1 MQTVNQ
7 NFAAAAAGHQPA
19 CILAVFHFSSGD
31 VFISDRTVTPAGGP
45 AFSGLVTNW
54 AVPAGSY
61 KGLFSIAIPEIE
73 IEIAN
78 TGNPPFSDSIE
89 SNDVENTEIELFTW
103 FEGTDYADKEA
114 IGKFKI
120 SASNS
125 GYGIGSAAVSYGD
138 NSVRLHLAGTFKGRD
153 RQIGTVI
160 SRDIW
165 PNAEPHAIGKAENI
179 IYGSVQNVPC
189 PAVSA
194 GAVTTLVC
202 DITPSQ
208 TDGIELSLAPGEMA
222 FPSSGVVQ
230 VGEERISYTGFSG
243 KILTGVS
250 RAAEGTQAFSHN
262 KGAKVFEVLS
272 SYDYLVAGHP
282 VQSIGNVYVDGI
294 RVTSGVTILTND
306 GNGRAKLSFSDR
318 FILEKSVDLS
328 VSQGSHSHQNT
339 TWSGQG
345 NHASSTR
352 WIASANPNWTANEHA
367 GNAFVDSAGNY
378 FYIIDN
384 GANYL
389 DVRSINGYAPA
400 PGIYTGTIIQTQTET
415 VFQDAIEDTFDAPAA
430 GDAYALCDKSLND
443 FGAII
448 VQGGYIDTA
457 RSFLATNK
465 GYIVG
470 AKICAAIGQTTYNG
484 IGMSTVLGGIFAG
497 AYVLGGG
504 SSMQVCKTPGTIVRN
519 TVGEVSWSD
528 FSNMSLR
535 ATFYSGTASAA
546 FFEQWVEVTYIP
558 YHAPTPAT
566 GVALSGR
573 SAADYVIGRAV
584 SCDVNGIFDDTA
596 GSITG
601 TPGALIENPA
611 DVISHFFVHYLGA
624 PPSEIDGS
632 FTQARSSL
640 EGAIAGGYLFAGVVD
655 TAVDGFKFIE
665 KLLRQ
670 SRLAM
675 MHNGYVAKLKFLSN
689 GPQSADMA
697 VETKMVPMGGI
708 RISRTGK
715 YEIINSLDIHYQRDF
730 INGGRSAAY
739 LAVCSSSAL
748 YPHGGDTIS
757 VSKYGELM
765 PGHPFLFDFVV
776 PDAQA
781 SDLRDFFITRYKDV
795 KRRIEVF
802 TLLDCFGI
810 EPGDMILFNWPT
822 TYFSLSGAQF
832 FVEEVSFLPGSFNK
846 KRSDQLRL
854 TVREV

>member
-1 MQTVNQ
+1 M
-7 NFAAAAAGHQPA
+7 FA
-19 CILAVFHFSSGD
+19 
-31 VFISDRTVTPAGGP
+31 
-45 AFSGLVTNW
+45 
-54 AVPAGSY
+54 
-61 KGLFSIAIPEIE
+61 
-73 IEIAN
+73 
-78 TGNPPFSDSIE
+78 
-89 SNDVENTEIELFTW
+89 W

-114 IGKFKI
+114 IGEFKI
-120 SASNS
+120 SARNP

-138 NSVRLHLAGTFKGRD
+138 NSVRLHLAGTFKERD
-153 RQIGTVI
+153 RQVGTVI

-165 PNAEPHAIGKAENI
+165 PDAEPHAIGKAENI

-194 GAVTTLVC
+194 GAVTTLVS

-222 FPSSGVVQ
+222 FPSSGVAQ
-230 VGEERISYTGFSG
+230 VGDERISYTGFSG

-294 RVTSGVTILTND
+294 RVTSGVSILTND

-345 NHASSTR
+345 NQSSSTR
-352 WIASANPNWTANEHA
+352 WTASVNPNWTANEHT

-389 DVRSINGYAPA
+389 DVRSINGYWLAS
-400 PGIYTGTIIQTQTET
+400 GIYTGTIIQTQTET
-415 VFQDAIEDTFDAPAA
+415 IFQDAIEDTFDAPVA

-448 VQGGYIDTA
+448 VSGGYIDTL
-457 RSFLATNK
+457 RSFLATDK

-484 IGMSTVLGGIFAG
+484 IGRSTVLGGIFAG
-497 AYVLGGG
+497 AYVQGGG
-504 SSMQVCKTPGTIVRN
+504 SSMQVCKTSGTIVRN

-528 FSNMSLR
+528 FSNMALR
-535 ATFYSGTASAA
+535 ATFSSGTAAAA
-546 FFEQWVEVTYIP
+546 FFEQWVEVTYAP
-558 YHAPTPAT
+558 YHASTPAT

-573 SAADYVIGRAV
+573 SAADYVIGRTV

-601 TPGALIENPA
+601 APGALIENPA
-611 DVISHFFVHYLGA
+611 DVISHFLVNYLGM
-624 PPSEIDGS
+624 PTSEIDGS
-632 FTQARSSL
+632 FAAARSSL
-640 EGAIAGGYLFAGVVD
+640 ESAIMGGYSFAGVID
-655 TAVDGFKFIE
+655 KAIDGFKFIE

-675 MHNGYVAKLKFLSN
+675 MHNGYAAKLNFLSN
-689 GPQSADMA
+689 SPQSADMI
-697 VETKMVPMGGI
+697 VETEMVPMGGI

-715 YEIINSLDIHYQRDF
+715 DEIINSLALHYQRDF
-730 INGGRSAAY
+730 INGGKSAVY

-748 YPHGGDTIS
+748 YPYGGDPLS
-757 VSKYGELM
+757 VSKYGELT
-765 PGHPFLFDFVV
+765 PGHQFLFDFVV
-776 PDAQA
+776 SDSQA

-795 KRRIEVF
+795 KRRIEVL

-810 EPGDMILFNWPT
+810 EAGDVISFDWPT

-832 FVEEVSFLPGSFNK
+832 FVEDVSLLPGSFKK
-846 KRSDQLRL
+846 KRPDQLRL

>member
-1 MQTVNQ
+1 MQAINQ
-7 NFAAAAAGHQPA
+7 NFAAAADGHQPA
-19 CILAVFHFSSGD
+19 CILAVFHFASGD
-31 VFISDRTVTPAGGP
+31 VFISDRTITPPDGP
-45 AFSGLVTNW
+45 AFSGLVTDW
-54 AVPAGSY
+54 AAPAVSY
-61 KGLFSIAIPEIE
+61 KGPFSIAIPEIE

-78 TGNPPFSDSIE
+78 SGNPPFSTLIE
-89 SNDVENTEIELFTW
+89 SNDAENTEIELFAW
-103 FEGTDYADKEA
+103 FEGTNYADKEA

-120 SASNS
+120 SANNS
-125 GYGIGSAAVSYGD
+125 GSGIGSAAVCYGD
-138 NSVRLHLAGTFKGRD
+138 NSVRLQLAGAFKGRE
-153 RQIGTVI
+153 RQVGTVI

-179 IYGSVQNVPC
+179 IYGSVQDVPC

-194 GAVTTLVC
+194 GAVTTLVS
-202 DITPSQ
+202 DITLSQ
-208 TDGIELSLAPGEMA
+208 TDDIELSIAPGEMA
-222 FPSSGVVQ
+222 FPPSGVVQ
-230 VGEERISYTGFSG
+230 VGDERISYTGLSG
-243 KILTGVS
+243 KVLTGVS
-250 RAAEGTQAFSHN
+250 RGAEGTQAFSHN
-262 KGAKVFEVLS
+262 KGAKVFEVLI

-294 RVTSGVTILTND
+294 RVTSGVSILTDD

-345 NHASSTR
+345 NQSYSTR
-352 WIASANPNWTANEHA
+352 WTASVNPNWAVNEHV
-367 GNAFVDSAGNY
+367 GNAFLDSAGNY

-389 DVRSINGYAPA
+389 DVRSINGYALA
-400 PGIYTGTIIQTQTET
+400 PGAYTGTIIQTQTET
-415 VFQDAIEDTFDAPAA
+415 IFQDAVEGTFDAPVA

-448 VQGGYIDTA
+448 VPGGYIDTV
-457 RSFLATNK
+457 RSFLATDK

-470 AKICAAIGQTTYNG
+470 AKICAAIGQMTYNG
-484 IGMSTVLGGIFAG
+484 IGMSTVQGGIFGG
-497 AYVLGGG
+497 AYVQGGG
-504 SSMQVCKTPGTIVRN
+504 SSMQVCKTAGTIIRS
-519 TVGEVSWSD
+519 TVGEVSWGD
-528 FSNMSLR
+528 FSNMALR
-535 ATFYSGTASAA
+535 ATFSSGLAAAA
-546 FFEQWVEVTYIP
+546 FFEQWVEVTYVP
-558 YHAPTPAT
+558 YHTSTPAT

-573 SAADYVIGRAV
+573 SAADYVIGRTV

-596 GSITG
+596 GSVTG

-611 DVISHFFVHYLGA
+611 DVISHFLMNYLDM
-624 PPSEIDGS
+624 PISEIDGS
-632 FTQARSSL
+632 FAVARSSL
-640 EGAIAGGYLFAGVVD
+640 EGAITGGYSFAGVIN

-689 GPQSADMA
+689 SPQSADMT
-697 VETKMVPMGGI
+697 VETEMVPMGGI

-715 YEIINSLDIHYQRDF
+715 GEIINSLDLHYQKDF

-748 YPHGGDTIS
+748 YPYGGDPIS
-757 VSKYGELM
+757 VSKYGELT
-765 PGHPFLFDFVV
+765 PAHPFLFDFVV
-776 PDAQA
+776 SDSQA
-781 SDLRDFFITRYKDV
+781 SDMRDFFIARYKDV

-810 EPGDMILFNWPT
+810 EMGDIISFDWPT

-832 FVEEVSFLPGSFNK
+832 FVEEVSFIPGSFKK
-846 KRSDQLRL
+846 KRPDQLRL
-854 TVREV
+854 TVREA

>member
-19 CILAVFHFSSGD
+19 CVLVVFHFASGD
-31 VFISDRTVTPAGGP
+31 VFISDRSVTPPNGP

-54 AVPAGSY
+54 AAPVGSY
-61 KGLFSIAIPEIE
+61 NGLFSIAVPEIE
-73 IEIAN
+73 IEIADS
-78 TGNPPFSDSIE
+78 GNPPLAELVE
-89 SNDVENTEIELFTW
+89 SNDVENTEIELFAW

-120 SASNS
+120 SSNNA
-125 GYGIGSAAVSYGD
+125 GRGVGSAAVSYGD
-138 NSVRLHLAGTFKGRD
+138 NSVRLRLAGAFKERN
-153 RQIGTVI
+153 RQVGTII

-179 IYGSVQNVPC
+179 IYGFVQNVPC

-194 GAVTTLVC
+194 GAVTTLVS

-222 FPSSGVVQ
+222 FPPSGVVQ
-230 VGEERISYTGFSG
+230 VGEERISYAGFSG

-262 KGAKVFEVLS
+262 KGAKVFEVLG

-282 VQSIGNVYVDGI
+282 VQSIGNVYVDGV
-294 RVTSGVTILTND
+294 RVTSGVTAIPD
-306 GNGRAKLSFSDR
+306 DENGRAKLSFGDR

-328 VSQGSHSHQNT
+328 VSQGTHSHQNT

-345 NHASSTR
+345 SQTSSTR
-352 WIASANPNWTANEHA
+352 WTASVNPGWAENEHA

-384 GANYL
+384 GSDYV
-389 DVRSINGYAPA
+389 DVQSINGYALA
-400 PGIYTGTIIQTQTET
+400 AGIYAGTIIQAQIET
-415 VFQDAIEDTFDAPAA
+415 IFQDAIEDTFDAPAA

-448 VQGGYIDTA
+448 VQGGYIDTV
-457 RSFLATNK
+457 RSFLATDK

-470 AKICAAIGQTTYNG
+470 AKICAAIGQATYNG
-484 IGMSTVLGGIFAG
+484 VGMSTVLGGIFSG
-497 AYVLGGG
+497 AYIQGGG
-504 SSMQVCKTPGTIVRN
+504 SSMQVCKTPGTIVRG
-519 TVGEVSWSD
+519 TVGEVSWND
-528 FSNMSLR
+528 FSGMALR
-535 ATFYSGTASAA
+535 AAFVSGTAAAA
-546 FFEQWVEVTYIP
+546 FFEHWVEVTYVP
-558 YHAPTPAT
+558 YHTSTPAS

-573 SAADYVIGRAV
+573 SAADYVIGRTV

-601 TPGALIENPA
+601 TPGALIENPS
-611 DVISHFFVHYLGA
+611 DVISHFLVNYLDMPA
-624 PPSEIDGS
+624 SEIDGS
-632 FTQARSSL
+632 FASARSSL
-640 EGAIAGGYLFAGVVD
+640 AGAITGGYSFAGVID
-655 TAVDGFKFIE
+655 AAVDGFKFVE
-665 KLLRQ
+665 KLLQQ

-675 MHNGYVAKLKFLSN
+675 THDGYVAKLNFLSN
-689 GPQSADMA
+689 TPASVDLT
-697 VETKMVPMGGI
+697 VETEMVPMGGL

-715 YEIINSLDIHYQRDF
+715 DEILNSLDLHYQKDF
-730 INGGRSAAY
+730 INGGKSAAY
-739 LAVCSSSAL
+739 LSVCSSSPL
-748 YPHGGDTIS
+748 YPYGGDTAS
-757 VSKYGELM
+757 VSKYGELT
-765 PGHPFLFDFVV
+765 PGHSFLFNFVV
-776 PDAQA
+776 SDLQA

-802 TLLDCFGI
+802 TLLDCFGV
-810 EPGDMILFNWPT
+810 EPGDVISFDWPI

-846 KRSDQLRL
+846 KRPDQLRL

>member
-19 CILAVFHFSSGD
+19 CILAVVHFASGD
-31 VFISDRTVTPAGGP
+31 VFISDRAVTPSNGP

-54 AVPAGSY
+54 AAPAGSY
-61 KGLFSIAIPEIE
+61 NGLFSIAIPEIE

-78 TGNPPFSDSIE
+78 SGNPPFSALIE
-89 SNDVENTEIELFTW
+89 SNDTENTEIEVFAW

-120 SASNS
+120 SANNAGHGVS
-125 GYGIGSAAVSYGD
+125 SAAVSYGD
-138 NSVRLHLAGTFKGRD
+138 NSVRLHLAGAFKDKD
-153 RQIGTVI
+153 RQVGKVI

-194 GAVTTLVC
+194 GAVTTLVS

-230 VGEERISYTGFSG
+230 IGEERISYTGFSG
-243 KILTGVS
+243 KIFTGVS

-262 KGAKVFEVLS
+262 KGAKVFEVLG

-282 VQSIGNVYVDGI
+282 VQSIGNVYVDGV
-294 RVTSGVTILTND
+294 RVTSGVTVLTDD
-306 GNGRAKLSFSDR
+306 GNGKAKLSFGDR

-345 NHASSTR
+345 SQTSSTR
-352 WIASANPNWTANEHA
+352 WTASVNPNWTANEHA

-384 GANYL
+384 GSNYI
-389 DVRSINGYAPA
+389 DVRSINGYALA
-400 PGIYTGTIIQTQTET
+400 SGIYAGTIIQTQTET
-415 VFQDAIEDTFDAPAA
+415 LFQDAIEDAFDAPAA

-443 FGAII
+443 FGAIM
-448 VQGGYIDTA
+448 VQGGYIDTV
-457 RSFLATNK
+457 RSFLATDK

-470 AKICAAIGQTTYNG
+470 AKICAAIGQVTYNG
-484 IGMSTVLGGIFAG
+484 IGMSTVIGGIFSG
-497 AYVLGGG
+497 AYVQGGG
-504 SSMQVCKTPGTIVRN
+504 SSMQAYKTQWTIVRD
-519 TVGEVSWSD
+519 TVGEVSWND
-528 FSNMSLR
+528 FSSMALR
-535 ATFYSGTASAA
+535 ATFVSGSAAAA
-546 FFEQWVEVTYIP
+546 FFEQWVEVTYVP
-558 YHAPTPAT
+558 YHTSTPAS

-573 SAADYVIGRAV
+573 SAADYVIGRTV
-584 SCDVNGIFDDTA
+584 SCDVSGIFDDTT

-611 DVISHFFVHYLGA
+611 DVTSHFLVNYLDMPA
-624 PPSEIDGS
+624 SEVDGS
-632 FTQARSSL
+632 FASARSSL
-640 EGAIAGGYLFAGVVD
+640 AGTIAGGYLFAGVID
-655 TAVDGFKFIE
+655 AAVDGFRFIE
-665 KLLRQ
+665 KLLQQ

-675 MHNGYVAKLKFLSN
+675 MHNGYVAKLKFLDNS
-689 GPQSADMA
+689 PQSVDLT
-697 VETKMVPMGGI
+697 VETEMVPMNGM
-708 RISRTGK
+708 RISRTGRN
-715 YEIINSLDIHYQRDF
+715 EIVNSLDLHYQRDF
-730 INGGRSAAY
+730 INGGKSAAY
-739 LAVCSSSAL
+739 LSVCSSSAL
-748 YPHGGDTIS
+748 YPYGGDPTS
-757 VSKYGELM
+757 VSKYGELT
-765 PGHPFLFDFVV
+765 PAHPFLFDFVV
-776 PDAQA
+776 SDLQA
-781 SDLRDFFITRYKDV
+781 SDLRDFFISRYKDV

-802 TLLDCFGI
+802 TLLDCFGV
-810 EPGDMILFNWPT
+810 EPGDIISFDWPA

-832 FVEEVSFLPGSFNK
+832 FVEDVSLFPGSFNK
-846 KRSDQLRL
+846 KRADQLRL
-854 TVREV
+854 VVREV